1 MRKIRNIALLIG
13 TFCLCAAFTQQ
24 EKKTEVYLFGVA
36 TSFNDTLVHFTDIQP
51 IEGATIN
58 KRGFLEARNQY
69 AYQLKNYLENAMN
82 LPERT
87 CAIFFHTNKSKLEKD
102 YSKLRKKYLGEKS
115 VKYETL
121 PTSVFQFKTFK
132 LE

>member
-24 EKKTEVYLFGVA
+24 EKTVVYLFGVA
-36 TSFNDTLVHFTDIQP
+36 TSFNDTLVHFTDIQA
-51 IEGATIN
+51 IEEANIN
-58 KRGFLEARNQY
+58 KHGFLEARNQY
-69 AYQLKNYLENAMN
+69 AYQLKHHLENAMN

-87 CAIFFHTNKSKLEKD
+87 CAIFFHKNKSKLEKD
-102 YSKLRKKYLGEKS
+102 YSKLRKKYIEKKS

-121 PTSVFQFKTFK
+121 PTSDFQFKTFK
-132 LE
+132 FE

>member
-36 TSFNDTLVHFTDIQP
+36 TSFNDTLVHFTDIQA

-58 KRGFLEARNQY
+58 KHGFLVARNQY
-69 AYQLKNYLENAMN
+69 AYQLKNYLENVMN
-82 LPERT
+82 LPDRT
-87 CAIFFHTNKSKLEKD
+87 CAVFFHKNKSKLEKD
-102 YSKLRKKYLGEKS
+102 YSKLRKKYVEKKN
-115 VKYETL
+115 VKYESL
-121 PTSVFQFKTFK
+121 PTTTFQFKTFK